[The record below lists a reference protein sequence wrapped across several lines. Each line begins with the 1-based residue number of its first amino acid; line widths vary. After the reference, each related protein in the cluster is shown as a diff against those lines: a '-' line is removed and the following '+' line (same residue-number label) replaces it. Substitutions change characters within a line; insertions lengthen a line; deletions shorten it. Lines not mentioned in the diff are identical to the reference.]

1 VTGKTTTPGTML
13 EPHWCQPGLT
23 CTQRQPVQKLRAK
36 EIQEKAW
43 EVERGRWFNQERPV
57 KDLVKMWKEKRI
69 EK

>member
-1 VTGKTTTPGTML
+1 
-13 EPHWCQPGLT
+13 
-23 CTQRQPVQKLRAK
+23 VQKLRAK

-43 EVERGRWFNQERPV
+43 EVERGRWFNQERTM